1 MCSIRMEKLR
11 RRARLLGGVNLRR
24 STRKDK
30 KYMLEYDG
38 KTIHF
43 GAAGMSDFTIHND
56 PDRRRAYRARHR
68 KILTKEGRPAYK
80 IRTQPAYWS
89 WNLLW

>member
-1 MCSIRMEKLR
+1 MVHALHALR

-30 KYMLEYDG
+30 KYMLEYDN

-43 GAAGMSDFTIHND
+43 GAAGMSDFTIHKD
-56 PDRRRAYRARHR
+56 PDRRARYRARHR
-68 KILTKEGRPAYK
+68 KILTKSGIPAYTVK
-80 IRTQPAYWS
+80 GSPAYWS

>member
-1 MCSIRMEKLR
+1 MEKLR
-11 RRARLLGGVNLRR
+11 RRARLLGGLNLRR
-24 STRKDK
+24 STRKHN
-30 KYMLEYDG
+30 KYMLEYEG

-43 GAAGMSDFTIHND
+43 GARGMSDFTIHKN
-56 PDRRRAYRARHR
+56 PERRARYRARHK
-68 KILTKEGRPAYK
+68 KILTKSGIPAYK